1 MMNRFLVLFA
11 REPARQAREKG
22 LESPEAA
29 ELFREFA
36 RGWRDAARLVGAQ
49 LILAAPPEDRPAW
62 EGVFG
67 AADVGWLSQRGSSI
81 GARLEDAATGASA
94 LGGQAV
100 LVGGDVAPSAVT
112 LLEAFLAMEGGAHAA
127 LSPAPDGGF
136 SLVALNREDF
146 DLLGG
151 VRERRRTVLRD
162 LLRALA
168 ERRRAVKLLSPA
180 ADVDGRGSL
189 RAILARDLLPARFV
203 PLAKQSL
210 AASPEFSPRSEGAPA
225 GPLRHGPSA
234 LRGPPLPA

>member
-22 LESPEAA
+22 LDSPGAV

-36 RGWRDAARLVGAQ
+36 RGWQDAARLVGAR

-62 EGVFG
+62 NAVFG
-67 AADVGWLSQRGSSI
+67 ATEVGWLSQRGSSI
-81 GARLEDAATGASA
+81 GARLEDAARCAAAG
-94 LGGQAV
+94 GGQAV
-100 LVGGDVAPSAVT
+100 LVGGDVAPSAGA
-112 LLEAFLAMEGGAHAA
+112 LLEAFHAMENGAGAA
-127 LSPAPDGGF
+127 ISPAPDGGF
-136 SLVALNREDF
+136 SLVALGREDF
-146 DLLGG
+146 DLLRG

-168 ERRRAVKLLSPA
+168 ARRRAVKLLSPA

-189 RAILARDLLPARFV
+189 RAILSRGLLPARFV
-203 PLAKQSL
+203 PLARQSL
-210 AASPEFSPRSEGAPA
+210 AASPGISPRSECAPA
-225 GPLRHGPSA
+225 LPSHHGPSA